1 MWDNYK
7 KALNERKERLN
18 NAWEELGN
26 IAANKFVD
34 EAKKETTLQKLVKT
48 GNYRGSWTSDIIKKG
63 KDTVVKCINNAE
75 YASHLEWGHEI
86 VYHTGSKAKG
96 TYKEVRTKRK
106 TQGRFVGRTAIKR
119 TRQYISGTVKKLMR
133 KIFI

>member
-18 NAWEELGN
+18 KAWEDLGD
-26 IAANKFVD
+26 ITANKFVN
-34 EAKKETTLQKLVKT
+34 EAKTETTLQKLVKT
-48 GNYRGSWTSDIIKKG
+48 GNYRGSWTSDIDKKG

-75 YASHLEWGHEI
+75 YASHLEYGHRI
-86 VYHTGSKAKG
+86 VTRSGIDTG
-96 TYKEVRTKRK
+96 RK

-119 TRQYISGTVKKLMR
+119 TRKFIAASVKKLLR
-133 KIFI
+133 KVIL

>member
-1 MWDNYK
+1 MWENAVNAYK
-7 KALNERKERLN
+7 KRKERLN

-26 IAANKFVD
+26 IAASRFVG
-34 EAKKETTLQKLVKT
+34 EAKIETSIQNLVKT

-75 YASHLEWGHEI
+75 YASHLEFGHRI
-86 VYHTGSKAKG
+86 VTRNGHDTG
-96 TYKEVRTKRK
+96 RK
-106 TQGRFVGRTAIKR
+106 TLGRFVGRTAIKQ
-119 TRQYISGTVKKLMR
+119 TRRFISGTVKKLIR